1 MLSAKMW
8 NEIAKKYGFEMAKRV
23 DSLPRVH
30 DFPGDALA
38 DFIAEWEAVTAKLR
52 AMKK

>member
-1 MLSAKMW
+1 MLSMKTR
-8 NEIAKKYGFEMAKRV
+8 EKIVQKHGVEMADRV
-23 DSLPRVH
+23 EKIPEDCHFPREN
-30 DFPGDALA
+30 LA